1 MAIPLSNTQAR
12 KIFLERQGLSRP
24 PQRALGKAGLY
35 DLIHDLG
42 FVQVDSI
49 ATVERAHHQ
58 ILFSR
63 NQTYRPEHLT
73 ALLEKD
79 RSLFEHWTHD
89 ASIIPSAFFPYWKHR
104 FVRREARILENWAK
118 WQGEGFDQA
127 FEETYEKI
135 RARGPIMAREVKAE
149 DHKSGGWWNWHPSKT
164 ALEFLWHT
172 GKLAIAGRDNFQK
185 VYDLSERVI
194 PPEHFA
200 AEVDHDAF
208 VDWACRQAL
217 TRLGFATHG
226 EIAAFF
232 DLVTPQEAK
241 AWVEDH
247 RDELEEVSI
256 ETVDG
261 KPRASFAFADSLP
274 ALLDP
279 PEPPARIRTLSPFDP
294 LIRDPQPH
302 RTPVRLLLPHRN
314 LRARAEARIRL
325 LRLPAPG
332 IRPPDRPHRHEGR
345 PQGRHARRETALAG
359 KGRQTVS
366 RATGEAGGGAGAAG
380 EVCGRGAGGISR
392 RLAGVR
398 GKAEGCNG
406 PHSANCGRMKCA
418 SLAVTA
424 RLIVAAPKAKA
435 ATPYLAQHFPRGD
448 RQQCGLSRRS
458 SSRSGSLELVD
469 RTRLVH
475 SQQ

>member
-24 PQRALGKAGLY
+24 PQRALGKVGLY

-79 RSLFEHWTHD
+79 RTLFEHWTHD

-127 FEETYEKI
+127 FDETYEKI
-135 RARGPIMAREVKAE
+135 RERGPIMAREVKAE

-208 VDWACRQAL
+208 IDWACRQAL

-247 RDELEEVSI
+247 RDELEEVLI

-261 KPRASFAFADSLP
+261 KPRASFALAESL
-274 ALLDP
+274 ATLIDP

-294 LIRDPQPH
+294 LIRDRN
-302 RTPVRLLLPHRN
+302 RTERLFGFFYRIEIFVPEPKREYGYYVFPLLESDRLIGRIDMKADRKAGILDVKRLWLEKGVKPSVGRLERLEAELVRL
-314 LRARAEARIRL
+314 A
-325 LRLPAPG
+325 
-332 IRPPDRPHRHEGR
+332 
-345 PQGRHARRETALAG
+345 
-359 KGRQTVS
+359 KF
-366 RATGEAGGGAGAAG
+366 
-380 EVCGRGAGGISR
+380 
-392 RLAGVR
+392 AGVER
-398 GKAEGCNG
+398 VEYRDGWLG
-406 PHSANCGRMKCA
+406 
-418 SLAVTA
+418 
-424 RLIVAAPKAKA
+424 
-435 ATPYLAQHFPRGD
+435 
-448 RQQCGLSRRS
+448 
-458 SSRSGSLELVD
+458 
-469 RTRLVH
+469 
-475 SQQ
+475 

>member
-1 MAIPLSNTQAR
+1 MAIPITNTQAR
-12 KIFLERQGLSRP
+12 RIFLERQGLSRP
-24 PQRALGKAGLY
+24 PQRALGKSDLY

-79 RSLFEHWTHD
+79 RALFEHWTHD

-127 FEETYEKI
+127 FEETYAKI
-135 RARGPIMAREVKAE
+135 RDNGPIMAREVKAE

-185 VYDLSERVI
+185 VYDLAERVI
-194 PPEHFA
+194 PPEHFL
-200 AEVDHDAF
+200 AEVDPDAF
-208 VDWACRQAL
+208 IDWACRQAL

-247 RDELEEVSI
+247 RDELEEVLI
-256 ETVDG
+256 ETADG
-261 KPRASFAFADSLP
+261 KPRASFALTESLP

-294 LIRDPQPH
+294 LIRDRA
-302 RTPVRLLLPHRN
+302 RTERLFGFFYRIEIFVPEPKREYGYYVFPLLESDRLIGRIDMRADRKAGVLDVKRLWLEKGIKPSAVRLERLE
-314 LRARAEARIRL
+314 AEL
-325 LRLPAPG
+325 
-332 IRPPDRPHRHEGR
+332 
-345 PQGRHARRETALAG
+345 T
-359 KGRQTVS
+359 
-366 RATGEAGGGAGAAG
+366 
-380 EVCGRGAGGISR
+380 
-392 RLAGVR
+392 RLAKFAGVER
-398 GKAEGCNG
+398 
-406 PHSANCGRMKCA
+406 
-418 SLAVTA
+418 V
-424 RLIVAAPKAKA
+424 
-435 ATPYLAQHFPRGD
+435 
-448 RQQCGLSRRS
+448 
-458 SSRSGSLELVD
+458 ELRD
-469 RTRLVH
+469 GWLG
-475 SQQ
+475 